1 MKSIDE
7 TINEFKSLNL
17 SEYPI
22 DKIKSLI
29 AEFGE
34 FGLVIVNLHKGKVI
48 FRARPTNGKTFSKIS
63 DLSYVR
69 SEANKSFKRASS
81 PDNTM
86 FYGSVLPEGVE
97 SESYADVRVVG
108 AFECTPFLRN
118 TSLDGEQELAYG
130 KWIVTEDIPLL
141 AIVQHK
147 DFLAKTEYI
156 EGMNEGFQEFIKANP
171 EQEEKTVKVL
181 EYLASD
187 FAKESTDNEYDYLIS
202 ALFTEATIEQG
213 LAGILYPS
221 VRAAGEGFN
230 VAIHPSFVDTS
241 MELESVGV
249 CTIYKKGKKTVV
261 DNETFAFIEEGKSSF
276 TLKQVDSKNHTGREN
291 VIKFLNS

>member
-7 TINEFKSLNL
+7 TISEFKSLNL

-34 FGLVIVNLHKGKVI
+34 FGLIVLTLHKGKVI
-48 FRARPTNGKTFSKIS
+48 FRARPTYGETFSKVS
-63 DLSYVR
+63 DLSYVPPE
-69 SEANKSFKRASS
+69 SNKSYKRASS
-81 PDNTM
+81 PNNTM
-86 FYGSVLPEGVE
+86 FYGSVLPEGIE
-97 SESYADVRVVG
+97 SEGFADTRAVG

-156 EGMNEGFQEFIKANP
+156 EGMNESFQEYIKTNP
-171 EQEEKTVKVL
+171 DQEVKTLKVL
-181 EYLASD
+181 EYLASE

-230 VAIHPSFVDTS
+230 VAIHPIFVDTS

-261 DNETFAFIEEGKSSF
+261 DNESFAFIEEGQSSF
-276 TLKQVDSKNHTGREN
+276 SLKQVDSKYHTGREN
-291 VIKFLNS
+291 AMKFLNS